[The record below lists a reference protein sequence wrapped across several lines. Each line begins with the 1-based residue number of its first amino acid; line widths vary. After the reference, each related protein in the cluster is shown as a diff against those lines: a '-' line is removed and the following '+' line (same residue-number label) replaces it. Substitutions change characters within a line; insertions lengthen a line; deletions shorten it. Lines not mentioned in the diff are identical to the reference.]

1 MSKVAGIIPARWGS
15 TRFPGK
21 ALHPIA
27 GKPLLRHVWERCR
40 RAKKLDRL
48 IIATDDFRIAEAAFD
63 WGAEVAMTSANH
75 ASGTDRIAEV
85 AAKMKQFAHI
95 INIQGDEPLIDPK
108 LIDRLVREL
117 QRDRKLEM
125 ITAAHPFADPREAA
139 SPHQVKIV
147 LNQKGEALYFS
158 RALIPSSKSGG
169 LQRGIGILPM
179 GHRLEADATFEN
191 RPSLY
196 FRHQGI
202 YGYTRKLLLR
212 FVRWK
217 TSPLER
223 TESLEQLRAL
233 ENGVR
238 IQVVMTGSG
247 SPGVDTPEDARM
259 MERLMMSAGQRVR
272 GRKRLGE
279 R

>member
-1 MSKVAGIIPARWGS
+1 MTKIVGIIPARWGS

-21 ALHPIA
+21 ALHEIA
-27 GKPLLRHVWERCR
+27 GKPLLQHVWERCR

-75 ASGTDRIAEV
+75 ASGTDRIAEI
-85 AAKMKQFAHI
+85 AARMKAFAHI

-117 QRDRKLEM
+117 QRDKKLEM
-125 ITAAHPFADPREAA
+125 ITAAHPFRDPGEAE
-139 SPHQVKIV
+139 SPNQVKVV

-158 RALIPSSKSGG
+158 RAPIPASS
-169 LQRGIGILPM
+169 
-179 GHRLEADATFEN
+179 
-191 RPSLY
+191 SLY
-196 FRHQGI
+196 LRHQGI

-223 TESLEQLRAL
+223 AESLEQLRAL

-238 IQVVMTGSG
+238 IRVVITGSG
-247 SPGVDTPEDARM
+247 SPGVDTPEDAEAVAALLCEARD
-259 MERLMMSAGQRVR
+259 RASSVGRHRVAR
-272 GRKRLGE
+272 KATATGRRKR
-279 R
+279 

>member
-1 MSKVAGIIPARWGS
+1 MTKAVGIIPARWGS

-27 GKPLLRHVWERCR
+27 DKPLLRRVWEQCR

-48 IIATDDFRIAEAAFD
+48 IVATDDFRVAEAAFE

-85 AAKMKQFAHI
+85 AAKLKGFAHI
-95 INIQGDEPLIDPK
+95 INIQGDEPLVDPK

-117 QRDRKLEM
+117 RADRKLEM
-125 ITAAHPFADPREAA
+125 ITAAHPFDDPRDAE
-139 SPHQVKIV
+139 SPHQVKV
-147 LNQKGEALYFS
+147 VVNRQSDALYFS
-158 RALIPSSKSGG
+158 RSLIPATAPTSGG
-169 LQRGIGILPM
+169 K
-179 GHRLEADATFEN
+179 
-191 RPSLY
+191 RPSF

-202 YGYTRKLLLR
+202 YGYRRDLLLR

-217 TSPLER
+217 TSPLEGA
-223 TESLEQLRAL
+223 ESLEQLRAL

-238 IQVVMTGSG
+238 IRVVMTGSG
-247 SPGVDTPEDARM
+247 SPGVDTPEDALM
-259 MERLMMSAGQRVR
+259 MERVIASAGQRVH
-272 GRKRLGE
+272 GRKRSSP

>member
-1 MSKVAGIIPARWGS
+1 MSKAVGILPARWGS
-15 TRFPGK
+15 KRFPGK
-21 ALHPIA
+21 PLHPIA

-40 RAKKLDRL
+40 RAKKLDEL

-75 ASGTDRIAEV
+75 ASGTDRVAEV
-85 AAKMKQFAHI
+85 AAKMKGFSHI

-117 QRDRKLEM
+117 QGDKKLEM
-125 ITAAHPFADPREAA
+125 VTAAHPFEDAREAE
-139 SPHQVKIV
+139 SPHQVKVV
-147 LNQKGEALYFS
+147 LSGSGDALYFS
-158 RALIPSSKSGG
+158 RAAIPFV
-169 LQRGIGILPM
+169 RDAANIG
-179 GHRLEADATFEN
+179 TF
-191 RPSLY
+191 

-202 YGYTRKLLLR
+202 YGYRCDLLLR

-217 TSPLER
+217 ISPLER
-223 TESLEQLRAL
+223 AEALEQLRAL

-238 IQVVMTGSG
+238 IRVVMTGSG

-259 MERLMMSAGQRVR
+259 IERVLKSAGRR
-272 GRKRLGE
+272 GRTRKR
-279 R
+279 

>member
-1 MSKVAGIIPARWGS
+1 MSKAVGIIPARWGS

-21 ALHPIA
+21 ALHEIA

-48 IIATDDFRIAEAAFD
+48 IIATDDFRIGQAAFD
-63 WGAEVAMTSANH
+63 WGAEVAMTSAKH

-85 AAKMKQFAHI
+85 AAKMKAFAHI

-125 ITAAHPFADPREAA
+125 ITAAHPFDDPSDAE
-139 SPHQVKIV
+139 SSHQVKVV
-147 LNQKGEALYFS
+147 LNQAGDALYFS
-158 RALIPSSKSGG
+158 RATIPFV
-169 LQRGIGILPM
+169 R
-179 GHRLEADATFEN
+179 D
-191 RPSLY
+191 PSTRRQY

-202 YGYTRKLLLR
+202 YGYRRELLLR
-212 FVRWK
+212 FVHWK
-217 TSPLER
+217 TSPLEYA
-223 TESLEQLRAL
+223 ESLEQLRAL

-238 IQVVMTGSG
+238 IRVVMTGSG
-247 SPGVDTPEDARM
+247 SPGVDTPEDAKAVAASLCEARD
-259 MERLMMSAGQRVR
+259 R
-272 GRKRLGE
+272 GRKVGRPRVARRATATGQ
-279 R
+279 RSR

>member
-1 MSKVAGIIPARWGS
+1 MTKTVGIIPARWGS

-21 ALHPIA
+21 ALHEIS

-48 IIATDDFRIAEAAFD
+48 IIATEDFRIAEAAFD

-85 AAKMKQFAHI
+85 AAKLKQFAHV

-125 ITAAHPFADPREAA
+125 ITAAHPFEDPSDAD
-139 SPHQVKIV
+139 SPHQVKVV
-147 LNQKGEALYFS
+147 LNKKSEALYFS
-158 RALIPSSKSGG
+158 RAAIPASRSGG
-169 LQRGIGILPM
+169 FQT
-179 GHRLEADATFEN
+179 ADELRRRFGK
-191 RPSLY
+191 RRFLY

-202 YGYTRKLLLR
+202 YGYRRDLLLR
-212 FVRWK
+212 FVAWT

-223 TESLEQLRAL
+223 AESLEQLRAL

-238 IQVVMTGSG
+238 IHVVMTGSG

-259 MERLMMSAGQRVR
+259 MERLMTSAGQRAR
-272 GRKRLGE
+272 ARKRS

>member
-1 MSKVAGIIPARWGS
+1 MTKAVGIIPARWGS

-27 GKPLLRHVWERCR
+27 RKPLLRHVWERSR
-40 RAKKLDRL
+40 RAKKLDQL
-48 IIATDDFRIAEAAFD
+48 IIATDDFRIAEAAFE
-63 WGAEVAMTSANH
+63 WGAEVAMTSPRH

-85 AAKMKQFAHI
+85 ARKLKKAAHV

-108 LIDRLVREL
+108 LIDRLVRGL
-117 QRDRKLEM
+117 QRDEALEM
-125 ITAAHPFADPREAA
+125 ITAAHPFEDPAA
-139 SPHQVKIV
+139 AQSPHQVKV
-147 LNQKGEALYFS
+147 VVNQKGEALYFS
-158 RALIPSSKSGG
+158 RAPIPYSREPEGE
-169 LQRGIGILPM
+169 
-179 GHRLEADATFEN
+179 HR
-191 RPSLY
+191 Y

-202 YGYTRKLLLR
+202 YGYTRDLLLR

-217 TSPLER
+217 ISSVER
-223 TESLEQLRAL
+223 AESLEQLRAL

-259 MERLMMSAGQRVR
+259 IERLMTSAGRRAPV
-272 GRKRLGE
+272 RKRS

>member
-1 MSKVAGIIPARWGS
+1 MSKAVGIIPARWGS

-21 ALHPIA
+21 PLHLIA
-27 GKPLLRHVWERCR
+27 GQPLLRHVWERCR
-40 RAKKLDRL
+40 RARKLDQL

-85 AAKMKQFAHI
+85 AAKLKQFTHI
-95 INIQGDEPLIDPK
+95 INMQGDEPLTDPK
-108 LIDRLVREL
+108 LIDRLVRAL
-117 QRDRKLEM
+117 QHDRKLEM
-125 ITAAHPFADPREAA
+125 ITAAHPFADPREAE
-139 SPHQVKIV
+139 SPHQVKVV

-158 RALIPSSKSGG
+158 RASIPFDRDRASAV
-169 LQRGIGILPM
+169 Q
-179 GHRLEADATFEN
+179 
-191 RPSLY
+191 Y

-202 YGYTRKLLLR
+202 YGYTRKLLLQ

-223 TESLEQLRAL
+223 AEALEQLRAL
-233 ENGVR
+233 ENGVK

-247 SPGVDTPEDARM
+247 SPGVDTPEDAKSVAASLCEARDQASH
-259 MERLMMSAGQRVR
+259 RDRRRVAHR
-272 GRKRLGE
+272 ATATG
-279 R
+279 

>member
-1 MSKVAGIIPARWGS
+1 MTTLCLVPTSTMSKAVGIIPARWGS
-15 TRFPGK
+15 ARFPGK
-21 ALHPIA
+21 ALHLIS

-40 RAKKLDRL
+40 RAKQLDQL

-63 WGAEVAMTSANH
+63 WGAEVSMTSPNH

-95 INIQGDEPLIDPK
+95 INIQGDEPLIDRR

-117 QRDRKLEM
+117 QRDRKLGM
-125 ITAAHPFADPREAA
+125 ITAAHPFEDPREAE
-139 SPHQVKIV
+139 SPHQVKVV
-147 LNQKGEALYFS
+147 LDEKSDALYFS
-158 RALIPSSKSGG
+158 RAPIPFA
-169 LQRGIGILPM
+169 R
-179 GHRLEADATFEN
+179 DARHATQ
-191 RPSLY
+191 Y

-202 YGYTRKLLLR
+202 YGYRRELLLR

-223 TESLEQLRAL
+223 AEALEQLRAL

-238 IQVVMTGSG
+238 IRVVMTGSG

-259 MERLMMSAGQRVR
+259 IERLIASAGQRVH
-272 GRKRLGE
+272 GRKRSSS

>member
-1 MSKVAGIIPARWGS
+1 MSKAVGIIPARWGS

-21 ALHPIA
+21 ALHSIA

-48 IIATDDFRIAEAAFD
+48 IVATDDFRIAETAFD
-63 WGAEVAMTSANH
+63 WGAEVAMTSPNH

-85 AAKMKQFAHI
+85 AAKLKAFAHI
-95 INIQGDEPLIDPK
+95 INIQGDEPLVDPK

-117 QRDRKLEM
+117 RRDKSLEM
-125 ITAAHPFADPREAA
+125 ITAAHPFEDPAA
-139 SPHQVKIV
+139 AVSIHQVKVV
-147 LNQKGEALYFS
+147 LDRNGNALYFS
-158 RALIPSSKSGG
+158 RALIPASRNGG
-169 LQRGIGILPM
+169 LSRDGGTERKT
-179 GHRLEADATFEN
+179 GRFGE

-202 YGYTRKLLLR
+202 YGYTRDLLLR

-223 TESLEQLRAL
+223 AEALEQLRAL

-238 IQVVMTGSG
+238 IRVVMTGSG

-259 MERLMMSAGQRVR
+259 IERLMKSAGRR
-272 GRKRLGE
+272 ARSRE

>member
-1 MSKVAGIIPARWGS
+1 MTKAVGIIPARWGS

-40 RAKKLDRL
+40 RARKLDLL
-48 IIATDDFRIAEAAFD
+48 IIATDDFRIAEAAFG
-63 WGAEVAMTSANH
+63 WGAEVAMTSPHH

-85 AAKMKQFAHI
+85 AVKLKQFAHI
-95 INIQGDEPLIDPK
+95 INIQGDEPLTDPK
-108 LIDRLVREL
+108 LIDRLVRTL
-117 QRDRKLEM
+117 QGDRKLEM
-125 ITAAHPFADPREAA
+125 ITAAHPFADSREAG
-139 SPHQVKIV
+139 SPHQVKVV

-158 RALIPSSKSGG
+158 RAPIPFDRDRASTV
-169 LQRGIGILPM
+169 Q
-179 GHRLEADATFEN
+179 
-191 RPSLY
+191 Y

-212 FVRWK
+212 FVRWT

-223 TESLEQLRAL
+223 AEALEQLRAL
-233 ENGVR
+233 ENGVN

-247 SPGVDTPEDARM
+247 SPGVDTPEDAEAVAASLGEARDQA
-259 MERLMMSAGQRVR
+259 SNR
-272 GRKRLGE
+272 GRRHVAHRATATGKRE